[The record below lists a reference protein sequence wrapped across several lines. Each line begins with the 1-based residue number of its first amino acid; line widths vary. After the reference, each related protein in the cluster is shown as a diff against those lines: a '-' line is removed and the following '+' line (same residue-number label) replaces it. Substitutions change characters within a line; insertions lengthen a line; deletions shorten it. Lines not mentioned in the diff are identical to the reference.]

1 MAYIPGSSHDIFISY
16 ASENNQDGW
25 VEQFQSLLGIELTAL
40 LGRKFV
46 PKESIYLDK
55 TELRIA
61 QNFSDELT
69 AAARESAILLPIL
82 SPGYLTS
89 DWCNRERV
97 EFFSELTHGAKPAQ
111 CLAPIVVRPF
121 NVGDLNSLYRN
132 AQRLSFLSTDGL
144 SPLTV
149 GSPQWKEQ
157 IKLLASQLVAAL
169 QDLRQSYKPVYVG
182 KLRAPNQLEDLR
194 DFCCK
199 EIERR
204 HFRTVPESLQILDD
218 INGLAA
224 ELQKASLAVH
234 FIGGATDVE
243 LDAIQTSFDTCTG
256 TTLLYKPYGLDLTPD
271 ERLWLSDFEKQL
283 PAGATNYQRI
293 EGKNNQELIALVEEQ
308 LAKSRRVSTAPTPQI
323 QLALICD
330 DLDLPSVRQLKEEIL
345 SRRTINVD
353 VPNFLGTRLKAME
366 RLRKWQEFVKSGK
379 ALVFYHGE
387 ADRERLLTIWQ
398 NAELQNQVAHRR
410 WYLAPPNLEAK
421 RQQDPAALWQIEQL
435 LSLVEQAQGAN
446 A

>member
-25 VEQFQSLLGIELTAL
+25 VEQFQALLGTELTAL

-46 PKESIYLDK
+46 PKESIYFDK
-55 TELRIA
+55 TDLRIA

-69 AAARESAILLPIL
+69 AAARESAILLPVL

-97 EFFSELTHGAKPAQ
+97 EFFSELTHGARPAQ

-121 NVGDLNSLYRN
+121 NEAGLNSLYRN
-132 AQRLSFLSTDGL
+132 AQRLSFLGPDGL
-144 SPLTV
+144 SPLAV
-149 GSPQWKEQ
+149 GSQQWRDQ

-182 KLRAPNQLEDLR
+182 KLRAPNQVEDLR

-218 INGLAA
+218 INGLSA

-234 FIGGATDVE
+234 FIGGASDVE
-243 LDAIQTSFDTCTG
+243 LDAIQASFDTCTG

-283 PAGATNYQRI
+283 PPGATNYQRI

-308 LAKSRRVSTAPTPQI
+308 LAKSRRVSPPPIVQT

-330 DLDLPSVRQLKEEIL
+330 DLDLQSVRQL
-345 SRRTINVD
+345 
-353 VPNFLGTRLKAME
+353 
-366 RLRKWQEFVKSGK
+366 
-379 ALVFYHGE
+379 
-387 ADRERLLTIWQ
+387 
-398 NAELQNQVAHRR
+398 
-410 WYLAPPNLEAK
+410 
-421 RQQDPAALWQIEQL
+421 
-435 LSLVEQAQGAN
+435 
-446 A
+446 